1 MLDFPAGTR
10 DSPAYPF
17 WRMCGA
23 SVFTVEIVL
32 MVLSCLGKVNSIPK
46 DERIVLLDSDAG
58 VCANLRLENA

>member
-1 MLDFPAGTR
+1 
-10 DSPAYPF
+10 
-17 WRMCGA
+17 MCGA